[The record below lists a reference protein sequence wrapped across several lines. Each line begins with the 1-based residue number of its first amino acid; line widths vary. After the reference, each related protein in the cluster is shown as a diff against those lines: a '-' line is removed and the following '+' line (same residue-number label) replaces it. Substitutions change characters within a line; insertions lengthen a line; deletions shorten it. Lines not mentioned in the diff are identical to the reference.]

1 MHNENI
7 RIEAAPFKPHTP
19 GRRSRSLKL
28 RAGVALTGLFLL
40 ASLGTAWFLFS
51 ARAVYVNVAP
61 AEARIDVAT
70 PLQLRLA
77 DRFLLLSGNY
87 STEITAEG
95 YQPLTVELPIT
106 EQQNQEFHY
115 QLQPLPGSLKVTT
128 PGVTGVAIL
137 LDGVARGVA
146 PAVIAE
152 IPQGGHRLTL
162 QAERYFPIETDI
174 EIEGLGREQELT
186 VELKPAWADVEIA
199 SEPGDAEVF
208 LGEESLGRTPLATTI
223 LEGRHRLMVKRDGF
237 KPWIDHIQI
246 TAGQAQSLTG
256 IYLAPADATVLLS
269 SDPPQA
275 NTTVNGEYMG
285 MTPLELALTPGQTA
299 TIKLHKPGF
308 LSAERSLQPASGDQV
323 RLNVPLQPE
332 LVEVS
337 FDIRPADADLYIDGV
352 PAGTGSQ
359 RLRLAVRGH
368 RIEVKKAGYADY
380 SDRVTLLGGVDQQVS
395 IELKTIA
402 EVRKAQIKT
411 LIATKAGHTLKLLE
425 PYAFT
430 LGASRREAG
439 RRANETLRTVE
450 LRKPF
455 YLSLH
460 EVTNAQFR
468 EMQQDHRSGDI
479 QGISLDDDPQP
490 VTSITWEQ
498 AARYCNW
505 LSRKESLPLFYK
517 ETGGRITG
525 VNPAAAG
532 YRLPSEAEWEWAAR
546 AIPGTEGLKFPWGQ
560 ALPPAA
566 RSGNYADE
574 TAAAVI
580 GRILENYDDGH
591 LATAPPGS
599 FPAGNSGLFDMG
611 GNVSEWV
618 HDYYGIGME
627 TTGAAADPLGPES
640 GEFHVIK
647 GSSWAHGTITELRL
661 SYRDYGDQ
669 PRNDVGFRIARYL
682 E

>member
-1 MHNENI
+1 MHDENI
-7 RIEAAPFKPHTP
+7 RIEAAPFKPHVP
-19 GRRSRSLKL
+19 GQRSRSLKL
-28 RAGVALTGLFLL
+28 RAGVVLTGLFLL

-51 ARAVYVNVAP
+51 ARAVYINVSP
-61 AEARIDVAT
+61 TEARIDVAAT
-70 PLQLRLA
+70 LQLRLA
-77 DRFLLLSGNY
+77 DRFLLLAGSY
-87 STEITAEG
+87 PAEITAAG
-95 YQPLTVELPIT
+95 YQPLAVVLPIT

-115 QLQPLPGSLKVTT
+115 ELQPLPGRLRVTT
-128 PGVTGVAIL
+128 PGVTSAAIL

-146 PAVIAE
+146 PTVITE
-152 IPQGGHRLTL
+152 IPQGGHRLIL
-162 QAERYFPIETDI
+162 KAERYFPMETDI
-174 EIEGLGREQELT
+174 EIEGLGREQELA

-199 SEPGDAEVF
+199 SAPQDAEVF

-237 KPWIDHIQI
+237 KAWINHIRI
-246 TAGQAQSLTG
+246 TAGQAQSLTD
-256 IYLAPADATVLLS
+256 IRLEPADATVLLS

-275 NTTVNGEYMG
+275 NATVNGEYMG

-308 LSAERSLQPASGDQV
+308 LSAERSLKPASGDQV

-337 FDIRPADADLYIDGV
+337 FDIRPADAELYIDGA

-359 RLRLAVRGH
+359 SLRLAVRGH

-380 SDRVTLLGGVDQQVS
+380 SDVVTLRGGVDQQVS

-402 EVRKAQIKT
+402 EARKARIKSLVT
-411 LIATKAGHTLKLLE
+411 TSAGHTLKLLE

-455 YLSLH
+455 YLGLH

-468 EMQQDHRSGDI
+468 EMQKDHRSGEV

-490 VTSITWEQ
+490 VVNITWEQ

-517 ETGGRITG
+517 ETDGRITG
-525 VNPAAAG
+525 VNPDAIG

-546 AIPGTEGLKFPWGQ
+546 AVPGTEGLKFPWGP
-560 ALPPAA
+560 ALPPPDK
-566 RSGNYADE
+566 SGNYADE
-574 TAAAVI
+574 TAATII
-580 GRILENYDDGH
+580 GRFLENYNDGH
-591 LATAPPGS
+591 LAAAPTGS
-599 FPAGNSGLFDMG
+599 FPAGNNGLFDMG

-618 HDYYGIGME
+618 NDFYGIGLE
-627 TTGAAADPLGPES
+627 SAAAAGDPLGPES

-647 GSSWAHGTITELRL
+647 GASWSHGTIAELRL
-661 SYRDYGDQ
+661 SYRDYGAE
-669 PRNDVGFRIARYL
+669 PRNDVGFRIARYAD
-682 E
+682 